1 MRKRCPR
8 QRSARVRDARRR
20 RCAVPASQRR
30 GGAGENKAQQRP
42 KRERPKRS
50 LVEPRR
56 PVARAA
62 AGEAKPILDG
72 GCMARAHARR
82 RDRER
87 GPERKAATAA
97 PERKAA
103 AVRSRPRGRVRRPGR
118 DHRTVA
124 TTARQNPK
132 PTRNS
137 QAERAAMR
145 AQGSGPIAAV
155 PRMRERA
162 MRVLPYLCVP
172 VRARPSAP

>member
-8 QRSARVRDARRR
+8 QRSARVRDACRR
-20 RCAVPASQRR
+20 RCAIPASQRR

-72 GCMARAHARR
+72 RMYGQSTRS
-82 RDRER
+82 
-87 GPERKAATAA
+87 P
-97 PERKAA
+97 P
-103 AVRSRPRGRVRRPGR
+103 RSRKRTRTESGHSGPRTESGRSEVAASWPCASPRQRPPHSGH
-118 DHRTVA
+118 DS
-124 TTARQNPK
+124 TAEPK
-132 PTRNS
+132 ANENS